1 MNDMTPPVRESAQP
15 HSRRNSSKTWVIAPV
30 LIIIIGVL
38 VAGYFAFAKTRT
50 SQPGPAPE
58 SAVTTPEPAKPVV
71 THLTTPKP
79 VRALYMSS
87 WIASGRTNRDK
98 LIKMVDETEANALVI
113 DIKDA
118 TGKISFL
125 VDDPYLQNLGSAEN
139 RIRDIVPLIQE
150 LHDKGIYVIGRV
162 AVFQDPY
169 MTEKHPDWAI
179 KKLSDGTVWKDRKGL
194 SFLDPANQ
202 NVWGYAVAI
211 GKAAYAIG
219 FDEINFD
226 YIRYPSDGNIK
237 DIDYKLEEGKKRADN
252 IEAFWA
258 YLHDHM
264 KSEANIPISADLFGL
279 VTTATDDLGIGQVL
293 ERALPHFD
301 YIGPMVYPSHYAS
314 GYQNIAKPATK
325 PYEVVLSSMQ
335 GAKKKIDAML
345 ADPNVSPDIKARI
358 SFNQIRPWLQ
368 DFDLGATYTADMV
381 KLQMKAV
388 YDSGLD
394 SWMMWDPANTYTVGA
409 YAPAG
414 AVQ

>member
-1 MNDMTPPVRESAQP
+1 MNPTNPTPSSGSPKRS
-15 HSRRNSSKTWVIAPV
+15 SRTIAVV
-30 LIIIIGVL
+30 LGIIIIIAAVL
-38 VAGYFAFAKTRT
+38 VAVYFAVAKKADTPNPEPVAT
-50 SQPGPAPE
+50 ETPA
-58 SAVTTPEPAKPVV
+58 EPAKPVV
-71 THLTTPKP
+71 THLATPKP
-79 VRALYMSS
+79 VRAIYMSS

-98 LIKMVDETEANALVI
+98 IIKMIDDTEVNAVVI

-125 VDDPYLQNLGSAEN
+125 VDDPYLTDLGSPEN

-169 MTEKHPDWAI
+169 MTAKHPDWAI
-179 KKLSDGTVWKDRKGL
+179 KKLSDGSVWKDRKGL

-202 NVWGYAVAI
+202 NVWDYAIAI
-211 GKAAYAIG
+211 GKASYAVG

-226 YIRYPSDGNIK
+226 YIRYPSDGNIR

-252 IEAFWA
+252 VEAFWK

-264 KSEANIPISADLFGL
+264 KSENNIPISADLFGL

-345 ADPNVSPDIKARI
+345 ADPNIPEDVKSHI

-394 SWMMWDPANTYTVGA
+394 SWMMWDPANTYTTGA
-409 YAPAG
+409 YAPASTNP
-414 AVQ
+414 